1 MKIFIRDVRLDKEDT
16 VKFWK
21 SSGLGF
27 GSRNFYSAEAFAGS
41 AALAFAQVC
50 PLRVLLLL
58 TYFLLL
64 QKTLKCKLKTRQREI
79 DNIEK

>member
-1 MKIFIRDVRLDKEDT
+1 VKIFIRDVRLDKEDT

-41 AALAFAQVC
+41 AALAQVC